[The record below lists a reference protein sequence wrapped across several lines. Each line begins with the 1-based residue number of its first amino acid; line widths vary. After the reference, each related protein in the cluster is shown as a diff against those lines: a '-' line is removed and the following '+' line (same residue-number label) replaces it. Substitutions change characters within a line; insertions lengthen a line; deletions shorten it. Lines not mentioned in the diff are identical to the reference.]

1 MTYEKFIKKY
11 EGKRRS
17 VVFISCFFFLMFI
30 AAVIAAAVFI
40 PGFIAKG
47 GPSVPTLL
55 IVLPVGAVIILI
67 GFLLLTLSVF
77 REFMSIKQVRADMEK
92 IQQQTGL
99 TDNDMFMEVI
109 NSSRKFSGLPD
120 VYISDSF
127 IIDLGSWF
135 GLHTDSITG
144 LEKDYSFDDTGDTSC
159 TNYFVVIAH
168 DGKKSRIYAS
178 SEALQKKLYDHIYD
192 LWQGSAGINN

>member
-11 EGKRRS
+11 EGKRRA

-55 IVLPVGAVIILI
+55 KVLPVGAVIILI

-127 IIDLGSWF
+127 IIDLGSF
-135 GLHTDSITG
+135 A
-144 LEKDYSFDDTGDTSC
+144 EKTVRPY
-159 TNYFVVIAH
+159 I
-168 DGKKSRIYAS
+168 
-178 SEALQKKLYDHIYD
+178 
-192 LWQGSAGINN
+192 